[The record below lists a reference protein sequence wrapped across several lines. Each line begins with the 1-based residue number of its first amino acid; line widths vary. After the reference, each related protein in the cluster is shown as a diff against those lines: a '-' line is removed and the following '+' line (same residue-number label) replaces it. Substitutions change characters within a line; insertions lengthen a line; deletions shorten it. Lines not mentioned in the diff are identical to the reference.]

1 MFTPHVTEIP
11 RPGMRPARLAL
22 HEFHARPAQLR
33 RPALTARA
41 GGAARRPGFVAV
53 NGSTRSMSA

>member
-11 RPGMRPARLAL
+11 RPGMQPARLSLFERRA
-22 HEFHARPAQLR
+22 HPAQVR
-33 RPALTARA
+33 RPALTSVAA
-41 GGAARRPGFVAV
+41 GAASRPGFVAV